1 MKKDIKKS
9 SYYVWFLGAQECKN
23 VRDVESII
31 PVISTLAEREKKV
44 TPYKFTLQVSHRGLK
59 IVHNVSALISLP
71 GGKSSKSDLVKHL
84 IPDHAV
90 TCVHQDE
97 DLVAVILLLYNP
109 VTKWPVHVHVYRCDT
124 VETATL
130 LSTQLRML
138 VDRPENKKKL
148 NDIESRLQTKS
159 ETHCN
164 VRNDRKKES
173 PPQPPLSPESGV
185 PGPGHVTTL
194 YDSLAAELKKKL
206 GTGGKTGGV
215 PILLPPRD
223 YDTVHRHRGNLNG
236 IDFRRCMSANIVGV
250 NSTGARPQQDFR
262 RSGTKMGSSGGSS
275 GIGSD
280 HAPSPEQYEPENA
293 YADNNSSSDDDWNAS
308 PLEEP
313 LFAKPTNDHPLPR
326 IRRQDSGVDSSS
338 SPVTSPEKDYYN
350 GRQELQHHNNVTNFK
365 RQNFGNNNNNIS
377 PNLREK
383 YSDRNVALVQPRPR
397 NCDAAK
403 NSAQTPLTVPE
414 HRKKPVEIRQR
425 TPSPNRP
432 TVRESPRERFKD
444 AKEKFLMLEKERID
458 EQQSELKKRLERQR
472 KENAMPMIRA
482 AVRESCNWSRN
493 HHSDDDEM
501 DRNRYDDDGDYN
513 DDHFGHQMVKN
524 YRRTNQPRERLDTD
538 YNSGYSKPISN
549 RQSRKYQH
557 DHDESRLVPRSYSA
571 EDFPQSDHN
580 YRPPPPDDRH
590 KNSPR
595 RAAIPEAPR
604 AAPRRNRYN
613 DVSPPPPELSSRAN
627 DYKRRSA
634 AYAYEDDGGCCPP
647 TSYGGRPRGGEP
659 DIREADDDDD
669 DDDDCDDDGLP
680 PTASVGREYKR
691 RSAVYAYEE
700 HHPHHNQHPNKHHR
714 QNHHQQ
720 QHDLGGSGYGGS
732 RREAM
737 SDKRAAQAAAE
748 DSPSPISPRYRH
760 SYAEAYHRH
769 QHQQAQAPQESA
781 MYRHNGSLQSSGR
794 IGIAAIH
801 PY

>member
-159 ETHCN
+159 ETHSSS
-164 VRNDRKKES
+164 VRSDRSDRNDRKRES
-173 PPQPPLSPESGV
+173 PPQPPLSSDSGV

-250 NSTGARPQQDFR
+250 NSSGARPQLDFR
-262 RSGTKMGSSGGSS
+262 RTGTKMGSSGGSS

-313 LFAKPTNDHPLPR
+313 LFAKPANDHPLPR

-350 GRQELQHHNNVTNFK
+350 GRQEVQQHMNVPNVK
-365 RQNFGNNNNNIS
+365 RQNFSNNNNNNIA

-397 NCDAAK
+397 NSEVVK
-403 NSAQTPLTVPE
+403 NATPTPE
-414 HRKKPVEIRQR
+414 YRKKPVEIRQR
-425 TPSPNRP
+425 TPSPNRS

-458 EQQSELKKRLERQR
+458 EQRSELKKRLERQR

-482 AVRESCNWSRN
+482 AVRDSCNWSRS

-501 DRNRYDDDGDYN
+501 DRNRYDDDGDYD
-513 DDHFGHQMVKN
+513 DDHFDQQVVKN
-524 YRRTNQPRERLDTD
+524 YRRTNRPREGLDTD
-538 YNSGYSKPISN
+538 YNGGYSKPISN
-549 RQSRKYQH
+549 RQPRNFQH

-571 EDFPQSDHN
+571 EDYHPQSDHS
-580 YRPPPPDDRH
+580 YRPPHPEDQR

-595 RAAIPEAPR
+595 RAPLPEAPR
-604 AAPRRNRYN
+604 AAPRRSRYN
-613 DVSPPPPELSSRAN
+613 DVSPPPAELSSRAAN
-627 DYKRRSA
+627 DYKRRSASYAYEDDGGCCPPPNYGGRPRGEPDIREADDGGDGPAPTALAGREYKRRSA
-634 AYAYEDDGGCCPP
+634 AYAYED
-647 TSYGGRPRGGEP
+647 
-659 DIREADDDDD
+659 
-669 DDDDCDDDGLP
+669 
-680 PTASVGREYKR
+680 
-691 RSAVYAYEE
+691 
-700 HHPHHNQHPNKHHR
+700 HHHQHQHQHQHKHHH

-720 QHDLGGSGYGGS
+720 QDLGGSGYGG
-732 RREAM
+732 RREPM
-737 SDKRAAQAAAE
+737 SDKRAAAE
-748 DSPSPISPRYRH
+748 DNPSPISPRYRH

-769 QHQQAQAPQESA
+769 QHQHQQAQPPLQESV
-781 MYRHNGSLQSSGR
+781 YRHNGSLQSSGR

>member
-148 NDIESRLQTKS
+148 NDIESRLHTKS
-159 ETHCN
+159 ETHGSVHGNN
-164 VRNDRKKES
+164 VRNDRKKET
-173 PPQPPLSPESGV
+173 PPQPPSSSDSGV
-185 PGPGHVTTL
+185 PGPGHVTNL

-206 GTGGKTGGV
+206 GSGGKTGV

-250 NSTGARPQQDFR
+250 NGSSARPQLDFR

-293 YADNNSSSDDDWNAS
+293 YADNNSSSDDDWNNS

-313 LFAKPTNDHPLPR
+313 LFVKPNANDHPLPR

-338 SPVTSPEKDYYN
+338 SPITSPEKDYYN
-350 GRQELQHHNNVTNFK
+350 GRQEPQQHNNVINVK
-365 RQNFGNNNNNIS
+365 RQNFSSNNNNIA

-397 NCDAAK
+397 NSEVVK
-403 NSAQTPLTVPE
+403 NSTPTPLIVPE
-414 HRKKPVEIRQR
+414 YRKKPVEIRQR
-425 TPSPNRP
+425 TPSPNRS
-432 TVRESPRERFKD
+432 TVKESPRERFKD

-458 EQQSELKKRLERQR
+458 EQRSELKKRLERQC

-482 AVRESCNWSRN
+482 VVRDSYNWSRS

-501 DRNRYDDDGDYN
+501 NRNRYDDDDDYE
-513 DDHFGHQMVKN
+513 DDHFDHQVKN
-524 YRRTNQPRERLDTD
+524 YRRSTRPREGLDTD
-538 YNSGYSKPISN
+538 YNGGYSKPTSN
-549 RQSRKYQH
+549 RQPRNFQR
-557 DHDESRLVPRSYSA
+557 DHEESRLVPRSYSA
-571 EDFPQSDHN
+571 EDYQQSDHS
-580 YRPPPPDDRH
+580 YRPPPPEDQR
-590 KNSPR
+590 KSSPR
-595 RAAIPEAPR
+595 RAAVPEAPR
-604 AAPRRNRYN
+604 AAPRRNNRYTE
-613 DVSPPPPELSSRAN
+613 SPPPELSSRAN
-627 DYKRRSA
+627 DYKRRPASYAYEDDGGRCPPPSYGGRPRGEPDIREAHDDDDDDDGDGSAPTALVSREYKRRSA
-634 AYAYEDDGGCCPP
+634 AYAYED
-647 TSYGGRPRGGEP
+647 
-659 DIREADDDDD
+659 
-669 DDDDCDDDGLP
+669 
-680 PTASVGREYKR
+680 
-691 RSAVYAYEE
+691 
-700 HHPHHNQHPNKHHR
+700 HHPHHHQHQHKHQH

-720 QHDLGGSGYGGS
+720 QELGGSGYGGK
-732 RREAM
+732 RETM
-737 SDKRAAQAAAE
+737 SDKRAAQAAAD

-769 QHQQAQAPQESA
+769 QHQQAQPPQDSV
-781 MYRHNGSLQSSGR
+781 YRHNGSLQPSGR